1 MKKRTKSHIF
11 RVSILVLMA
20 MAVCYIALPTWEV
33 ITNFELDEILV
44 TNATITSGDIIK
56 TGYTQGIE
64 ETSIIEIIEEESMS
78 MTLIG
83 LPIFNPRKVIGK
95 TIVGKLV
102 DVEFKETGLWIFKKN
117 IVVLTFENSKDG
129 KKTTVVTAN
138 CAKQQ
143 IWHKG
148 EIQEITM
155 INGEI
160 KTVQIKN
167 YEI

>member
-44 TNATITSGDIIK
+44 TNATITSGDFIK

-102 DVEFKETGLWIFKKN
+102 DVEFKETGIFFKKN
-117 IVVLTFENSKDG
+117 NVVLTFEDSENG
-129 KKTTVVTAN
+129 GETTVVTAK

-143 IWHKG
+143 IWQKG
-148 EIQEITM
+148 KVQEIK
-155 INGEI
+155 IIDE
-160 KTVQIKN
+160 KVESVQIKN